1 MVPASFDNFFLAM
14 AGAGGALIGL
24 LFVAISI
31 DPDRTFGPGIDPG
44 RQRVASGAYMAL
56 VNGFFISTSG
66 LLPHANVGDVALPV
80 GVVGLLSSVALARDL
95 IGHRWHH
102 GRSAVDRWRRLGHAL
117 LIAAVNIVL
126 YGYEIVLA
134 VGLLQHP
141 HSTPIL
147 FSLAGILLGVY
158 AVGLARAWQLLGA
171 PSGVLKWL
179 DPLRYLAASDE
190 VENSRPKPD
199 ESIESGE
206 DEAVPDQPVSLKPR
220 EIDGGP

>member
-14 AGAGGALIGL
+14 AGAGAALIGL

-31 DPDRTFGPGIDPG
+31 DPERTFGPGIDSG

-66 LLPHANVGDVALPV
+66 LLPHANVGDIALPV
-80 GVVGLLSSVALARDL
+80 GAVGLFSSGALGRDL
-95 IGHRWHH
+95 LRHQWRR
-102 GRSAVDRWRRLGHAL
+102 GRSAGERWRGMGHAL
-117 LIAAVNIVL
+117 LIMATNVLL

-141 HSTPIL
+141 HNTPAL

-171 PSGVLKWL
+171 PGGVLKWL
-179 DPLRYLAASDE
+179 DPLRYLSDLDAARDTQ
-190 VENSRPKPD
+190 P
-199 ESIESGE
+199 ESANAADPAE
-206 DEAVPDQPVSLKPR
+206 DGRVSEQPGNMAPR
-220 EIDGGP
+220 ENDRTP